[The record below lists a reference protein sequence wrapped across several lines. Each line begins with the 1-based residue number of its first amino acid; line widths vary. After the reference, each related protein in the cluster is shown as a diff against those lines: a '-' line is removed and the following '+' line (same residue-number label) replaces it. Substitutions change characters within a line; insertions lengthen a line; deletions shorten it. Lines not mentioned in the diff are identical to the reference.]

1 MTNPN
6 TLSDQPPARDYRM
19 NIFDYLFARQDED
32 PQSTVRLVK
41 RLWEELDPD
50 EQAARYD
57 MTTAFYPKEDNRGRQ
72 NLLCG
77 QLILEHI
84 VKEADLALDLD
95 QQFALTRPIS
105 PEAAA

>member
-6 TLSDQPPARDYRM
+6 TLSEQPPAQDYRI
-19 NIFDYLFARQDED
+19 NIFDYIFALQDED

-41 RLWEELDPD
+41 RLWDELTPD

-57 MTTAFYPKEDNRGRQ
+57 MTKSFYPKEDDRGRQ

-84 VKEADLALDLD
+84 AREADLALDLD
-95 QQFALTRPIS
+95 HQFGLTSPIS